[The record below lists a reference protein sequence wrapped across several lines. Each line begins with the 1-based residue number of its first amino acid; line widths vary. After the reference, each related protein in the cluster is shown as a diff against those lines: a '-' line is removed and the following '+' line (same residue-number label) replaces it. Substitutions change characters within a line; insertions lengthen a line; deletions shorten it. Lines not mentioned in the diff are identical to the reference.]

1 MISGFAVCLSK
12 PLNGFGRVNY
22 LMKNKMSMAGF
33 RISHNRFSNRGEND
47 DDCSTTSL
55 VSNNAQERP
64 RNWILGSTVAGIA
77 GFVIFL
83 NSLHGD
89 LIFDDVHAI
98 IRNRFD
104 FITFCFIQSL

>member
-1 MISGFAVCLSK
+1 
-12 PLNGFGRVNY
+12 
-22 LMKNKMSMAGF
+22 MAGF
-33 RISHNRFSNRGEND
+33 RASNEYGAPTE
-47 DDCSTTSL
+47 DCSKSGV
-55 VSNNAQERP
+55 VSNNSHERP
-64 RNWILGSTVAGIA
+64 RNWIIGATIASIA

-104 FITFCFIQSL
+104 CIVFCLIHMLLVICWNLQGCSGREPALIDLVQ